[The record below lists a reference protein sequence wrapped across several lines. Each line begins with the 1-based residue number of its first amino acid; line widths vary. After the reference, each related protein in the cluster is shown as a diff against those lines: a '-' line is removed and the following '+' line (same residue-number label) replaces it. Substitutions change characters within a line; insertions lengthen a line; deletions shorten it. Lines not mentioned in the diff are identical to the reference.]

1 MEVLENA
8 SLTHCNTLRLES
20 RARCLVAVDSPD
32 TLREVLALARRRAL
46 ALRVLGGGSNVVLR
60 EHIDALVLLMRLQG
74 QELLQSSDQR
84 VVVRVAAGVP
94 WHAFVLDC
102 HRRGWYGL
110 ENLALIPGTVG
121 AAPLQNIGAYGVEIG
136 EFVREV
142 AAFDRASGDAVTLDH
157 AAGRFAYRHSIF
169 KGELAE
175 QLVIGSVTLDIP
187 IARAPRSDYPV
198 LREKLQAIESPAA
211 GDVLRA
217 VIAIRQARLPDPA
230 VLPNAG
236 SFFKNPVIDEQQFAR
251 LRVRAPGVVH
261 WPYQGAVKLAAAWLV
276 DQAGWKAHRSGD
288 AGVHANQALVLVN
301 HAHARASDM
310 LALAARIQASVSERF
325 GVELEL
331 EPAVY

>member
-1 MEVLENA
+1 MIV
-8 SLTHCNTLRLES
+8 
-20 RARCLVAVDSPD
+20 
-32 TLREVLALARRRAL
+32 
-46 ALRVLGGGSNVVLR
+46 
-60 EHIDALVLLMRLQG
+60 
-74 QELLQSSDQR
+74 
-84 VVVRVAAGVP
+84 
-94 WHAFVLDC
+94 
-102 HRRGWYGL
+102 
-110 ENLALIPGTVG
+110 
-121 AAPLQNIGAYGVEIG
+121 
-136 EFVREV
+136 
-142 AAFDRASGDAVTLDH
+142 
-157 AAGRFAYRHSIF
+157 
-169 KGELAE
+169 
-175 QLVIGSVTLDIP
+175 SVTLDMP
-187 IARAPRSDYPV
+187 IARAPRSDWPV

-211 GDVLRA
+211 VDVLRA